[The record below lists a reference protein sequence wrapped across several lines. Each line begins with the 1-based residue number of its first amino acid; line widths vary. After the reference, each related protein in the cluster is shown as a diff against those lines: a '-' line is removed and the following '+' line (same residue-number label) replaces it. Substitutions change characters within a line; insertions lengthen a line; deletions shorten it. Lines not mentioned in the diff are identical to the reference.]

1 MFFARHNYGQRI
13 EEDGTRGTCGTL
25 ALMKNLCS
33 VLVKNL
39 TPFGLISHRQG
50 DNIKMILDEIVN
62 VRLAWIQVAGDRFH
76 CGLTTC
82 IRTLAGGES
91 DDC

>member
-1 MFFARHNYGQRI
+1 MGHVARL
-13 EEDGTRGTCGTL
+13 T
-25 ALMKNLCS
+25 LMKNVYR

-39 TPFGLISHRQG
+39 TQFGLPIPRQR
-50 DNIKMILDEIVN
+50 DNIKMNLDEIVN

-82 IRTLAGGES
+82 IRTVADGES

>member
-1 MFFARHNYGQRI
+1 MGHVARL
-13 EEDGTRGTCGTL
+13 T
-25 ALMKNLCS
+25 LMKNLCS

-39 TPFGLISHRQG
+39 TPFGLPSHRQG
-50 DNIKMILDEIVN
+50 DNIKMNLHEIVN
-62 VRLAWIQVAGDRFH
+62 VRLAWIQVAEDRFD

-82 IRTLAGGES
+82 IRTVADVES